1 MIDAEHLKG
10 LWLPRRKTNNHLIS
24 LNEKS
29 NIQFLELL
37 GTKQTLNVIIP
48 SLAHIYCAFFHRQ
61 LVYQKKIVYQIQS
74 QKTTTKTKR
83 HLIFE
88 STKRILSV
96 LQIHECKYVTAML
109 GSQHS
114 EHRSSSISG
123 SQAWSVCVCVISD

>member
-61 LVYQKKIVYQIQS
+61 LVYQKKNCVSDSEPKKQQLIGILYSNRPREFS
-74 QKTTTKTKR
+74 QC
-83 HLIFE
+83 
-88 STKRILSV
+88 
-96 LQIHECKYVTAML
+96 CKSMNVNM
-109 GSQHS
+109 
-114 EHRSSSISG
+114 
-123 SQAWSVCVCVISD
+123 

>member
-10 LWLPRRKTNNHLIS
+10 LMVARRKTNNHLIS

-74 QKTTTKTKR
+74 QNPTTKR

-109 GSQHS
+109 GSRHS

-123 SQAWSVCVCVISD
+123 SQAWIVCVCVISD